1 MSNLIFSA
9 ALFHSLRPE
18 FDSTNPSQFPSC
30 ILVHFAVFKTLTS
43 HDCSS
48 CGGIFWWN
56 GSLSFIANT
65 LFHYLL
71 FTREID
77 VSHTVRD
84 FQNFV
89 FRTNLLF

>member
-1 MSNLIFSA
+1 MFNLIFSDA
-9 ALFHSLRPE
+9 QFHSLRPE
-18 FDSTNPSQFPSC
+18 FYSTNSAQFPSC
-30 ILVHFAVFKTLTS
+30 IHFAVFKKLTS
-43 HDCSS
+43 HDYSS
-48 CGGIFWWN
+48 CDGIFWN

-71 FTREID
+71 FTRETD

>member
-1 MSNLIFSA
+1 MFNLIFSDA
-9 ALFHSLRPE
+9 QFHSLRPE
-18 FDSTNPSQFPSC
+18 FDSTNSAQFPSC
-30 ILVHFAVFKTLTS
+30 ILVHFSVFKTLMS
-43 HDCSS
+43 HDYSS
-48 CGGIFWWN
+48 CGGIFCN
-56 GSLSFIANT
+56 GSLSLIANT